1 MKSYSLYR
9 DSSDACAWVKQDDEM
24 IQSLPMDSQQP
35 CFCIACRPE
44 DEPAVSTDKCV
55 FLFLGFLYSPEELGS
70 GAAIKKS

>member
-9 DSSDACAWVKQDDEM
+9 DSSDACAWVKQDDEV

-44 DEPAVSTDKCV
+44 DEPAVSTDNVYSCSSV
-55 FLFLGFLYSPEELGS
+55 SCIPLRSSALGQP
-70 GAAIKKS
+70 